1 MRKLTLLVVI
11 LAFTTGQHLWAQRW
25 GQGMDG
31 EGPVIKQEI
40 SLAGI
45 DGFDLGI
52 GGDVILTPGPT
63 QKIVI
68 EGQQNIID
76 NIKRDVSNGTWRIAY
91 IKNVDEVKS
100 LTIYITV
107 PTIKYVGLSGSGSIA
122 STGKFSSLKDVDI
135 AVAGSGEI
143 SLDIEARET
152 GVRLSGS
159 GDIELAGS
167 TESLEVA
174 ISGSGDVMTREL
186 MASRCKVQISG
197 SGDAAV
203 YVNGD
208 LETAISGSGDVTY
221 KGDASVTA
229 RISGSGE
236 VRKF

>member
-11 LAFTTGQHLWAQRW
+11 LAFTTSQHLWAQRW
-25 GQGMDG
+25 GQGIDG
-31 EGPVIKQEI
+31 EGAVIKQEI

-52 GGDVILTPGPT
+52 GGDVILTPGNT

-68 EGQQNIID
+68 EAQQNIID
-76 NIKRDVSNGTWRIAY
+76 NIKRDVSGGTWRIAY
-91 IKNVDEVKS
+91 IKNVHDAKPV
-100 LTIYITV
+100 TIYITI
-107 PTIKYVGLSGSGSIA
+107 PTITHVGLSGSGSIR
-122 STGKFSSLKDVDI
+122 STGKFSGLEDVAI
-135 AVAGSGEI
+135 AVSGSGNI
-143 SLDIEARET
+143 KLDLDARET
-152 GVRLSGS
+152 GVKVSGS
-159 GDIELAGS
+159 GEIELAGS
-167 TESLEVA
+167 TQSLEVA
-174 ISGSGDVMTREL
+174 ISGSGDVMTKEL
-186 MASRCKVQISG
+186 VASRCKVQISG